1 MTSNSPINGQ
11 CWSNAV
17 FTVTGKAG
25 DKVAMAAVYVHSSAS
40 GAWTEAM
47 TTNNWKNWSVAVN
60 LAPGTNLISAYAVD
74 TSGNVS
80 KTNTVSMV
88 YVQSALLQIVMD
100 GEGAILP
107 NYNNALLPVGESFSM
122 TANGT
127 NGFALGHW
135 VVSTNWAGGVAATS
149 ATVNVVMVSNLT
161 LQANFVDFTPPTLS
175 ITNPVA
181 SQIFTQSP
189 INAGGTKAGAAFCQ
203 SPQMKN
209 SWFENYATEQMGGLA
224 SGQPFG

>member
-11 CWSNAV
+11 RWSNAV

-25 DKVAMAAVYVHSSAS
+25 DNVAMAAVYVHSSAS
-40 GAWTEAM
+40 GAC
-47 TTNNWKNWSVAVN
+47 
-60 LAPGTNLISAYAVD
+60 
-74 TSGNVS
+74 
-80 KTNTVSMV
+80 
-88 YVQSALLQIVMD
+88 
-100 GEGAILP
+100 
-107 NYNNALLPVGESFSM
+107 
-122 TANGT
+122 
-127 NGFALGHW
+127 
-135 VVSTNWAGGVAATS
+135 
-149 ATVNVVMVSNLT
+149 
-161 LQANFVDFTPPTLS
+161 PTLS

-209 SWFENYATEQMGGLA
+209 SWFENYATEQRGGLA